1 MDQETLDKLY
11 EDFVIEIKPG
21 KGSFKYVRTRHIL
34 DRMNKVFKGNWGT
47 HIISHSEIGDEVL
60 VLAAVYIY
68 SDNGDILAQQQGF
81 GSAKKFNGV
90 ELGNTYK
97 SATSKAIKSAVRNW
111 GVALFLEEGEAIGTD
126 YSNQN
131 VKNVPNSM
139 PSFTNNT
146 PSAPPVS
153 TPKNSTPVNVPNMNV
168 PNMNVPSMG
177 VPSMG
182 VPSTNSVP
190 SSMSSMPSM
199 PTTGGPVGGES
210 TTFPASEPPTQEASL
225 PTMVAVPGKM
235 PSANAENTQ
244 SSITSVQKVAIMSR
258 LASKGKTFED
268 ICAEFYS
275 NRPNSIFV
283 DSIDNMTY
291 TDALELVSFLNSK

>member
-139 PSFTNNT
+139 PSFNT

-168 PNMNVPSMG
+168 PNMNVPSMN

-190 SSMSSMPSM
+190 SSMPSMPSM
-199 PTTGGPVGGES
+199 PTAGGPVGGEA

>member
-168 PNMNVPSMG
+168 PSMG

>member
-1 MDQETLDKLY
+1 MDQKIIEKLY
-11 EDFVIEIKPG
+11 DDLKIDQKPG
-21 KGSFKYVRTRHIL
+21 QGFKYVKTRYVL
-34 DRMNKVFKGNWGT
+34 DRLNKAFNCNWGL
-47 HIISHSEIGDEVL
+47 EIKEHRVIDDEVL
-60 VLAAVYIY
+60 VWVALNVY
-68 SDNGDILAQQQGF
+68 SEEGHFLTKQEGF
-81 GSAKKFNGV
+81 GSAKKFKNV
-90 ELGNTYK
+90 DLGNVYK

-139 PSFTNNT
+139 PSFNT

-177 VPSMG
+177 VPS
-182 VPSTNSVP
+182 TNSVP
-190 SSMSSMPSM
+190 SSMPSSMPSM
-199 PTTGGPVGGES
+199 PSMPTAGGPVGGEA